1 MIRGNE
7 TMDSKVH
14 FIKATEELNT
24 FEQNV
29 PAYYFRKSYVS
40 DTECSARIKIAVC
53 GFYELYFNGRR
64 ITRGFLSPYVSNTN
78 HYVYC
83 DEYNVTLDG
92 GENVIGVLLGNGLQN
107 NPGGYIWDFDTADFR
122 SAPSFALEM
131 TSGADTL
138 LTTDESFKTA
148 PSPIRSDDYRFGEY
162 YDARFEMQGW
172 CDKGFPDSAWKNALP
187 ATTPRGE
194 LRIADT
200 DPIVKECEIAPVE
213 ITKCADG
220 YIYDFGISNAGVCRL
235 KIRGER
241 GQKIILRHADSLID
255 GDLNLAQ
262 IWFERDFWERDREI
276 IHRDTYICRGDAE
289 EIYEPTFTYHGFRYV
304 KVTGIND
311 EQATPELLTY
321 LVYHTDLK
329 TRGDFECS
337 DTMTNTL
344 QTITRRSILSN
355 FHHFPTDCPQR
366 EKNGWTADAALSCEA
381 ALMNFSP
388 ERNYREWMRNICK
401 AQSENGALPGIIP
414 TDNWGYAW
422 GNGPAWDCVLTLIP
436 YYTYLYRGSTEMI
449 KESAESLVRYL
460 NYLRSRCDELGLLHF
475 GLGDWCHVG
484 VINSPK
490 SPLIVTDSIMAMNI
504 AEKTAVMLEKIEK
517 REDAEFARAEAEK
530 YKAAIRA
537 NLLDLDSMTIKG
549 ECQTSQALGLY
560 YNVFENGER
569 ERAFAKLLDM
579 VHEADD
585 HIDVGVL
592 GGRVIFHVL
601 TEFGYADLA
610 FKMITREDY
619 PSYGNWVKRGATT
632 LWENFNPTSVLSMNH
647 HFWGDI
653 STWFIKAIAGIR
665 PNPNGNDVSEL
676 EIAPNFIGA
685 LDHASAYH
693 IAPSGKISSAWRR
706 EGERIILELKIPEA
720 MHAVAKLPL
729 GYLFENGESCTTVT
743 SGRYEIIKNI

>member
-1 MIRGNE
+1 MTRGNG
-7 TMDSKVH
+7 TMNSNVR
-14 FIKATEELNT
+14 FIKATEEFNT

-40 DTECSARIKIAVC
+40 SGERTARITIAAC
-53 GFYELYFNGRR
+53 GFYELYFNGKR

-78 HYVYC
+78 HYVYY
-83 DEYNVTLDG
+83 DEYDVTLED
-92 GENVIGVLLGNGLQN
+92 GENVIGVWLGNGLQN
-107 NPGGYIWDFDTADFR
+107 NPGGYIWNFDTADFR
-122 SAPSFALEM
+122 SAPSFALEL
-131 TSGADTL
+131 TSGDDTL
-138 LTTDESFKTA
+138 LATDESFKTA

-172 CDKGFPDSAWKNALP
+172 CDRGFPDSAWKNALP
-187 ATTPRGE
+187 AAAPHGE

-213 ITKCADG
+213 IIKCADG

-262 IWFERDFWERDREI
+262 IWFERDMWERDKEI
-276 IHRDTYICRGDAE
+276 IHKDTYICRGDAE

-304 KVTGIND
+304 KVTGITD
-311 EQATPELLTY
+311 EQATAELLTY

-329 TRGDFECS
+329 SRGDFECS
-337 DTMTNTL
+337 DAMTNTL

-366 EKNGWTADAALSCEA
+366 EKNGWTADAALACEA
-381 ALMNFSP
+381 ALMNFNP
-388 ERNYREWMRNICK
+388 ERNYREWMRSICK
-401 AQSENGALPGIIP
+401 AQSESGALPGIVP
-414 TDNWGYAW
+414 TDKWGYAW
-422 GNGPAWDCVLTLIP
+422 GNGPAWDCVLAWIP
-436 YYTYLYRGSTEMI
+436 YYTYVYRGSTEMI
-449 KESAESLVRYL
+449 EESAESLVKYL
-460 NYLRSRCDELGLLHF
+460 KYLRSRCDELGLLHF

-484 VINSPK
+484 VMNAPK
-490 SPLIVTDSIMAMNI
+490 SPLIVTDSITAMNI
-504 AEKTAVMLEKIEK
+504 AEKTAVMLDVIGKHD
-517 REDAEFARAEAEK
+517 DAELARAEATK
-530 YKAAIRA
+530 YKEAIRA
-537 NLLDLDSMTIKG
+537 NLVDFDSMTIKG

-560 YNVFENGER
+560 YNVFNTGER

-619 PSYGNWVKRGATT
+619 PSFGNWVKRGATT
-632 LWENFNPTSVLSMNH
+632 MWENFHPTTVASMNH

-653 STWFIKAIAGIR
+653 STWFIKAVAGIR
-665 PNPNGNDVSEL
+665 PNPNANDVCEL
-676 EIAPNFIGA
+676 EIAPNFIAA
-685 LDHASAYH
+685 LDHASAH
-693 IAPSGKISSAWRR
+693 HTAPSGKICSAWRR
-706 EGERIILELKIPEA
+706 EGDGILLELQIPEE
-720 MHAVAKLPL
+720 MHATARLPL
-729 GYLFENGESCTTVT
+729 GYSFESGESCKTVT
-743 SGRYEIIKNI
+743 SGMYKIIKNI